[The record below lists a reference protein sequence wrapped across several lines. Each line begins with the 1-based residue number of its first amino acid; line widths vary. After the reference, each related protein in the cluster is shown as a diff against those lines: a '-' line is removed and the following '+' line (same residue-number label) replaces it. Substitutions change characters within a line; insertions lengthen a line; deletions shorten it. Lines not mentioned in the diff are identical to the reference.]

1 MVSIKTSF
9 WVAALTVLAGCAGM
23 QPRHVPEAKQEAAP
37 VLPTPEQAA
46 QNPTTGVAA
55 IADQPAI
62 GSGQAQH
69 GTEAPA
75 SHIKVE
81 PGTGQFFDHAAAA
94 RERPSGQSGDVT
106 FNFENTPVQAVIK
119 AILGELLQENYVIA
133 PGVQGNVTFATAK
146 PINPGQARA
155 VLETLLSWNN
165 LAMVFKDG
173 RYTILPVG
181 QAIAGNL
188 TPRMGPASA
197 ARGYEVR
204 VVPLRFIAPTEAE
217 KLLAP
222 YVKQGAIV
230 RADNARSMI
239 VLAGNG
245 GELQNYLDTLEI
257 FDVDWLAGMSIGLYP
272 LERVE
277 VAKVAPELEKIF
289 GEGGAT
295 PLAGMF
301 RFLPIERMNAVL
313 VITPQPKY
321 LETAEQWLRRLDR
334 GGSESGTQ
342 LYVYYVKNV
351 KATDLATNLT
361 DIFGGGSRS
370 SSAAN
375 QAPAGAV
382 VPGVESVE
390 IRSLNDAPKPPQT
403 KAQAQRQANALANA
417 NANSANGGIS
427 IREGSDV
434 RISAIEESNALL
446 IRATAGEYD
455 SIMAAIKRL
464 DVVPLQVLI
473 EAKILQV
480 DLTGSLSYG
489 VKWFFENSSNGAA
502 ETQFRNRRVAAGG
515 RDAWNSFA
523 GTVAGAGTDAGGGGL
538 SWTFLNTSAEAIVS
552 ALQNESTVHV
562 LSAPSL
568 LVLNNKEASI
578 NVGTQIPVVSSF
590 INPTS
595 TGIISGGTD
604 GGTGTPTPTTTFG
617 GLNQS
622 YVQFRDT
629 GVILNVTPRVNPGG
643 LVFLELKQEKSTPGA
658 SKDAIAGNVPV
669 NKSVIETEI
678 AVQSGQ
684 TIMLGGLI
692 SEDIQKGRSGLP
704 GLMKIPLLGALFG
717 RSGNDSAR
725 KELLVLV
732 TPTVVGS
739 ADEAQS
745 VTDEYRK
752 RFKGI
757 RPLLNKIERE
767 NPPVR
772 PASPPISS
780 EPSEG

>member
-1 MVSIKTSF
+1 MGSIKICF
-9 WVAALTVLAGCAGM
+9 AAALLTFLAGCATSGG
-23 QPRHVPEAKQEAAP
+23 QRTDLIQSDEEVQVESASVANQGTENQAELPDEPVNADAAIP
-37 VLPTPEQAA
+37 
-46 QNPTTGVAA
+46 VAA
-55 IADQPAI
+55 VNASAPKTEPA
-62 GSGQAQH
+62 
-69 GTEAPA
+69 PK
-75 SHIKVE
+75 IKVE
-81 PGTGQFFDHAAAA
+81 SGTGRFFNHEAAS
-94 RERPSGQSGDVT
+94 RERPAGQSGDVT
-106 FNFENTPVQAVIK
+106 FNFENSPIQAVIK

-133 PGVQGNVTFATAK
+133 PGVQGNVTFSTAK
-146 PINPGQARA
+146 PINASQARA

-165 LAMVFKDG
+165 LAMVLKDG
-173 RYTILPVG
+173 RYTVLPVG
-181 QAIAGNL
+181 QAIPGNL
-188 TPRMGPASA
+188 TPRMGLATS

-204 VVPLRFIAPTEAE
+204 VVPLQFIAPTEAE

-230 RADNARSMI
+230 RSDNARSMI
-239 VLAGNG
+239 VLAGNSS
-245 GELQNYLDTLEI
+245 ELQNYLDTLEI

-277 VAKVAPELEKIF
+277 VSKVAPELEKIF

-301 RFLPIERMNAVL
+301 RFLPIERMNAML

-321 LETAEQWLRRLDR
+321 LETAEQWLGRLDR
-334 GGSESGTQ
+334 GGNDSGVQ

-361 DIFGGGSRS
+361 DIFSGSGSRS
-370 SSAAN
+370 SASSAS
-375 QAPAGAV
+375 QPPIGSV
-382 VPGVESVE
+382 VPGIESVE
-390 IRSLNDAPKPPQT
+390 IRSNNNQKPAPPKASPQS
-403 KAQAQRQANALANA
+403 NV
-417 NANSANGGIS
+417 SSSSGGGGIS

-446 IRATAGEYD
+446 IRASSVEYD

-464 DVVPLQVLI
+464 DIVPLQVLI

-480 DLTGSLSYG
+480 DLSGSLNFG

-502 ETQFRNRRVAAGG
+502 ETQYRNRRIASGG
-515 RDAWNSFA
+515 RNAWNSFA
-523 GTVAGAGTDAGGGGL
+523 GTVGGVDSSGGGGL
-538 SWTFLNTSAEAIVS
+538 AWTFLNTSAEAIVS
-552 ALQNESTVHV
+552 TLQSESVVRV

-590 INPTS
+590 INPSS
-595 TGIISGGTD
+595 TGIISGTD
-604 GGTGTPTPTTTFG
+604 TGTGTTTGTSFG
-617 GLNQS
+617 ALNQS

-629 GVILNVTPRVNPGG
+629 GIILNVTPRVNPGG

-658 SKDAIAGNVPV
+658 SKDAVAGNVPV

-692 SEDIQKGRSGLP
+692 SEDVTEGKSGLP
-704 GLMKIPLLGALFG
+704 GLMKIPLIGGLFG
-717 RSGNDSAR
+717 RTGNDSAR

-757 RPLLNKIERE
+757 KPLLEKAERE
-767 NPPVR
+767 
-772 PASPPISS
+772 SPPIRTIPSTSTTS
-780 EPSEG
+780 EN